1 MIPLTSST
9 SQRKSSVAAKMTS
22 GNSSG
27 ASSTA
32 SLLAKIKGALR
43 AVVSDSNARNL
54 MGFLA
59 LNFVFAFVELAYG
72 MWTNSLGLISD
83 SFHMFFDCTG
93 LVAGLAAQVVSRWP
107 ADDSFAYGYKRA
119 EVLAGFV
126 NALFL
131 LFIAFFILT
140 EAVERAIEPPEVHH
154 DRLFVVSVLGLL
166 VNLVGIYVF
175 QHGGSHGH
183 SHGGSGGHGHSHG
196 GHGHSHSGHG
206 HSHGGSGGHG
216 HSHDDGHQNAPDDP
230 FHQHHHQVSISM
242 GGGHLQNNTSA
253 PPPGAG
259 QGSQSPNHLMKGVL
273 LHILADTLGS
283 VGVVISALLMRAF
296 GWMRADPVCSIFIA
310 VLVAASVWG
319 LLRDSARILMMRTPV
334 ELDDDQRALDAC
346 YTRLHRYH
354 PAVKGIQEPR
364 FWTLC
369 ADTYAGSIKIEVHS
383 GLIGFSGANDY
394 ASSPS
399 PSQLVA
405 QSNQQLDVAKIL
417 QDRDQFANRL
427 VRYAQQVFGAVGVR
441 HLYVQIDYTADDSIT
456 GVGALNH
463 NPPHHNFND
472 TQRQNNYAGSGSL
485 LDHQSQHPPPPQTYS
500 QHYQHQQQQQQLQ
513 QQYTNP
519 LLMM

>member
-1 MIPLTSST
+1 MI
-9 SQRKSSVAAKMTS
+9 S

-27 ASSTA
+27 MSSTA
-32 SLLAKIKGALR
+32 SLLSKIKGALR

-154 DRLFVVSVLGLL
+154 DRLFIVSVLGLL

-183 SHGGSGGHGHSHG
+183 SHGGSHGHSHG
-196 GHGHSHSGHG
+196 GSGGNHG

-216 HSHDDGHQNAPDDP
+216 HSHTDGQHQASDDP
-230 FHQHHHQVSISM
+230 FQHHHQVSISM
-242 GGGHLQNNTSA
+242 GSSHQQNSTE
-253 PPPGAG
+253 PPPGA
-259 QGSQSPNHLMKGVL
+259 SQSSQNPNHLMKGVL

-334 ELDDDQRALDAC
+334 ELDDEKRVLDTC
-346 YTRLHRYH
+346 YARLHRYH
-354 PAVKGIQEPR
+354 PAVRGIQEPR

-369 ADTYAGSIKIEVHS
+369 ADTYAGSIKIEVQS
-383 GLIGFSGANDY
+383 GLAGVSDY
-394 ASSPS
+394 NSSLSPSSP
-399 PSQLVA
+399 QFAA
-405 QSNQQLDVAKIL
+405 QQPNQHQDVAKIVH
-417 QDRDQFANRL
+417 DRDQFANHL
-427 VRYAQQVFGAVGVR
+427 VRYAQQVFGTVGVR
-441 HLYVQIDYTADDSIT
+441 NLYVQIDYTADDAIS
-456 GVGALNH
+456 GVGSLNH
-463 NPPHHNFND
+463 NPPHHHVND
-472 TQRQNNYAGSGSL
+472 TQRQNNYVSTGSI
-485 LDHQSQHPPPPQTYS
+485 LDHQPQQQPPFQSYN
-500 QHYQHQQQQQQLQ
+500 QQQQQP
-513 QQYTNP
+513 QYTNP

>member
-1 MIPLTSST
+1 
-9 SQRKSSVAAKMTS
+9 
-22 GNSSG
+22 
-27 ASSTA
+27 
-32 SLLAKIKGALR
+32 
-43 AVVSDSNARNL
+43 
-54 MGFLA
+54 MGFLV
-59 LNFVFAFVELAYG
+59 LNFLFAFVELAYG

-154 DRLFVVSVLGLL
+154 NRLLVVSILGLL

-183 SHGGSGGHGHSHG
+183 SHGGSHGHSHGGGGGHGHSHG
-196 GHGHSHSGHG
+196 SS
-206 HSHGGSGGHG
+206 SIHG
-216 HSHDDGHQNAPDDP
+216 HSHDDGHHHSTEDP
-230 FHQHHHQVSISM
+230 YHKFSQVSISM
-242 GGGHLQNNTSA
+242 GSSGHQQNSTSMA
-253 PPPGAG
+253 PPVPITGHNH
-259 QGSQSPNHLMKGVL
+259 QNHLMKGVL

-319 LLRDSARILMMRTPV
+319 LLRDSARILMMRTPI
-334 ELDDDQRALDAC
+334 ELDDEQRVLDAC
-346 YTRLHRYH
+346 YGMLHRYH
-354 PAVKGIQEPR
+354 PAVMGVQEPR

-369 ADTYAGSIKIEVHS
+369 ADTYAGSIKIEVRS
-383 GLIGFSGANDY
+383 ALASVSAGGVPNSVMANDY
-394 ASSPS
+394 ASSMS
-399 PSQLVA
+399 PISPLYAFNSQDSQYA
-405 QSNQQLDVAKIL
+405 AKVL
-417 QDRDQFANRL
+417 HDRDQFTRGL
-427 VRYAQQVFGAVGVR
+427 VRYAEQVFGAVGVR
-441 HLYVQIDYTADDSIT
+441 HLYVQIDYTAEDALS
-456 GVGALNH
+456 GVNGLLNH
-463 NPPHHNFND
+463 NAHHHVND
-472 TQRQNNYAGSGSL
+472 VQQQNPYTTTTSSL
-485 LDHQSQHPPPPQTYS
+485 LDHPQ
-500 QHYQHQQQQQQLQ
+500 QQQQQQQQQLFQTYNNQSQ
-513 QQYTNP
+513 QQQQPQYTNP

>member
-1 MIPLTSST
+1 MIPLSSSV
-9 SQRKSSVAAKMTS
+9 SQRKSSVAGKMTD
-22 GNSSG
+22 GSSG
-27 ASSTA
+27 GAIADS
-32 SLLAKIKGALR
+32 SLLTKIKGAVR

-54 MGFLA
+54 MGFLV
-59 LNFVFAFVELAYG
+59 LNFAFAFVELAYG
-72 MWTNSLGLISD
+72 IWTNSLGLISD

-154 DRLFVVSVLGLL
+154 DRLFIVSVLGLL
-166 VNLVGIYVF
+166 VNLIGIYVF

-183 SHGGSGGHGHSHG
+183 THSRE
-196 GHGHSHSGHG
+196 SSGHG
-206 HSHGGSGGHG
+206 HSHDTEHHTVTNPFNQ
-216 HSHDDGHQNAPDDP
+216 HS
-230 FHQHHHQVSISM
+230 QVSISM
-242 GGGHLQNNTSA
+242 SDNNHHHTNTSSSNKN
-253 PPPGAG
+253 GHNH
-259 QGSQSPNHLMKGVL
+259 NHLMKGVL

-334 ELDDDQRALDAC
+334 ELDDEQRLLEKC
-346 YTRLHRYH
+346 YSQLHRYH
-354 PAVKGIQEPR
+354 PAVLGIQEPR

-369 ADTYAGSIKIEVHS
+369 ADAYAGSIKIEVRS
-383 GLIGFSGANDY
+383 GHTDVNGATTLFSQ
-394 ASSPS
+394 SPL
-399 PSQLVA
+399 PFTT
-405 QSNQQLDVAKIL
+405 QSNQQQEQMYALKVL
-417 QDRDQFANRL
+417 HDRDQFSNGL
-427 VRYAQQVFGAVGVR
+427 VRYAQQVFGAIGVR
-441 HLYVQIDYTADDSIT
+441 HLYVQIDYSADGSNSL
-456 GVGALNH
+456 LNH
-463 NPPHHNFND
+463 DNMQHHMHVNNM
-472 TQRQNNYAGSGSL
+472 QQPNNYGTSPNNLLGSQ
-485 LDHQSQHPPPPQTYS
+485 QS
-500 QHYQHQQQQQQLQ
+500 LQ
-513 QQYTNP
+513 QQMYPYQQKHCTNP

>member
-9 SQRKSSVAAKMTS
+9 SLRKSSVAAKMTS
-22 GNSSG
+22 GG
-27 ASSTA
+27 STGMPSPT
-32 SLLAKIKGALR
+32 SLLTKLKGAVR
-43 AVVSDSNARNL
+43 SVVSDSNARNL

-183 SHGGSGGHGHSHG
+183 SHGGGGGHGHSHG
-196 GHGHSHSGHG
+196 GGGHG
-206 HSHGGSGGHG
+206 HSHGGSGGGHG
-216 HSHDDGHQNAPDDP
+216 HSHDAPGDDP
-230 FHQHHHQVSISM
+230 FNQHHQVSISM
-242 GGGHLQNNTSA
+242 GGGGHQQNNASPPTS
-253 PPPGAG
+253 GAG
-259 QGSQSPNHLMKGVL
+259 QSNQNQNHLMKGVL

-319 LLRDSARILMMRTPV
+319 LLCDSARILMMRTPV
-334 ELDDDQRALDAC
+334 ELDDERRLLDAC
-346 YTRLHRYH
+346 YSRLHRYH
-354 PAVKGIQEPR
+354 PAVMGIQEPR

-369 ADTYAGSIKIEVHS
+369 ADTYAGSIKIEVRS
-383 GLIGFSGANDY
+383 GFIGSAGPGASDY
-394 ASSPS
+394 AASSPS
-399 PSQLVA
+399 PSPMQFAGQTDAAARL
-405 QSNQQLDVAKIL
+405 LH
-417 QDRDQFANRL
+417 DRDQFANGL
-427 VRYAQQVFGAVGVR
+427 VRYAQQVFAAVGVR
-441 HLYVQIDYTADDSIT
+441 NLYVQIDYAGEDA
-456 GVGALNH
+456 VGAMLNH
-463 NPPHHNFND
+463 NHTHHHHVD
-472 TQRQNNYAGSGSL
+472 DVQRPNSYATSGSV
-485 LDHQSQHPPPPQTYS
+485 LDQPQQQFQAYNQTQHHHQQ
-500 QHYQHQQQQQQLQ
+500 QHQQQQHQQPQ

>member
-1 MIPLTSST
+1 MIPLSSST
-9 SQRKSSVAAKMTS
+9 SQRKSSITS
-22 GNSSG
+22 KITSSASMSTTGNII
-27 ASSTA
+27 T
-32 SLLAKIKGALR
+32 KIKGAVR
-43 AVVSDSNARNL
+43 AVISDSNARNL
-54 MGFLA
+54 MGFLV
-59 LNFVFAFVELAYG
+59 LNFAFAFVELAYG
-72 MWTNSLGLISD
+72 IWTNSLGLISD

-183 SHGGSGGHGHSHG
+183 SHGGGGHGHSHG
-196 GHGHSHSGHG
+196 GSSGHG
-206 HSHGGSGGHG
+206 HSHGGAGHG
-216 HSHDDGHQNAPDDP
+216 HSHDNEIDTTEDPYHQ
-230 FHQHHHQVSISM
+230 HHQVSISM
-242 GGGHLQNNTSA
+242 SGGHQQNNTHS
-253 PPPGAG
+253 PPIGGANQNGSG
-259 QGSQSPNHLMKGVL
+259 QNHLMKGVL

-334 ELDDDQRALDAC
+334 ELDDERRVLDAC
-346 YTRLHRYH
+346 YSRLRRYH
-354 PAVKGIQEPR
+354 PDVLGVQEPR

-369 ADTYAGSIKIEVHS
+369 ADSYAGSIKIEVRSAITGIS
-383 GLIGFSGANDY
+383 GSGPIPNDHPIFS
-394 ASSPS
+394 SSQS
-399 PSQLVA
+399 PTPMQSAGL
-405 QSNQQLDVAKIL
+405 SNQQQEQQAARVLY
-417 QDRDQFANRL
+417 DRDQFANRL

-441 HLYVQIDYTADDSIT
+441 QLYVQIDYTPDNT
-456 GVGALNH
+456 VGGVGSLLNH
-463 NPPHHNFND
+463 DPHHHDND
-472 TQRQNNYAGSGSL
+472 SQRQNYNATGSL
-485 LDHQSQHPPPPQTYS
+485 LDQQQLQQQQRFQTYN
-500 QHYQHQQQQQQLQ
+500 QHYQPQQ

>member
-1 MIPLTSST
+1 MIPLSSSA
-9 SQRKSSVAAKMTS
+9 SQRKSSVAGKMT
-22 GNSSG
+22 GGSSTG
-27 ASSTA
+27 AMSASS
-32 SLLAKIKGALR
+32 LLTKLKGAVR

-54 MGFLA
+54 MGFLV
-59 LNFVFAFVELAYG
+59 LNFAFAFVELAYG
-72 MWTNSLGLISD
+72 IWTNSLGLISD

-154 DRLFVVSVLGLL
+154 DRLFIVSVLGLL

-183 SHGGSGGHGHSHG
+183 SHT
-196 GHGHSHSGHG
+196 GHGHSHSSDSSSHG
-206 HSHGGSGGHG
+206 HA
-216 HSHDDGHQNAPDDP
+216 HSHDSEHHTVKNPYN
-230 FHQHHHQVSISM
+230 QHSQVSISM
-242 GGGHLQNNTSA
+242 SDSSHQHNNTTSA
-253 PPPGAG
+253 
-259 QGSQSPNHLMKGVL
+259 SINQSSHNHNHLMKGVL

-334 ELDDDQRALDAC
+334 ELDDERRLLDKC
-346 YTRLHRYH
+346 YSQLHRYH
-354 PAVKGIQEPR
+354 PAVLGIQEPR

-369 ADTYAGSIKIEVHS
+369 ADAYAGSIKIEVRS
-383 GLIGFSGANDY
+383 GHTDVNGATTLL
-394 ASSPS
+394 SQSPL
-399 PSQLVA
+399 PFTA
-405 QSNQQLDVAKIL
+405 QSNQQQEQQYTLKVL
-417 QDRDQFANRL
+417 HDRDQFANGL
-427 VRYAQQVFGAVGVR
+427 VRYAQQVFAAIGVR
-441 HLYVQIDYTADDSIT
+441 HLYVQIDYTGD
-456 GVGALNH
+456 GGGLLNH
-463 NPPHHNFND
+463 GSMQHLHVNNIQQP
-472 TQRQNNYAGSGSL
+472 NNYMTSPNNL
-485 LDHQSQHPPPPQTYS
+485 LS
-500 QHYQHQQQQQQLQ
+500 QQQGSLQ
-513 QQYTNP
+513 QQMYPYQPQQQKHCTNP

>member
-1 MIPLTSST
+1 MIPISSST
-9 SQRKSSVAAKMTS
+9 SQRKSSVAAKITS
-22 GNSSG
+22 G
-27 ASSTA
+27 SSTGMPSA
-32 SLLAKIKGALR
+32 TSLLTKIKGALR

-54 MGFLA
+54 MGFLV

-154 DRLFVVSVLGLL
+154 DRLFIVSVLGLL

-183 SHGGSGGHGHSHG
+183 SHGGSGGGHGHSHG
-196 GHGHSHSGHG
+196 GSGSGHG
-206 HSHGGSGGHG
+206 HSHGGSGGGHG
-216 HSHDDGHQNAPDDP
+216 HSHDGVHHAPEDDP
-230 FHQHHHQVSISM
+230 YNQHHHQVSISM
-242 GGGHLQNNTSA
+242 SGNGGSGHQQNTSTV
-253 PPPGAG
+253 GTG
-259 QGSQSPNHLMKGVL
+259 QSNHNQNHLMKGVL

-296 GWMRADPVCSIFIA
+296 GWMRADPICSIFIA

-319 LLRDSARILMMRTPV
+319 LLRDSARVLMMRTPV
-334 ELDDDQRALDAC
+334 ELDDERRVLDAC
-346 YTRLHRYH
+346 YSRLHRYH
-354 PAVKGIQEPR
+354 PAVMGVQEPR

-369 ADTYAGSIKIEVHS
+369 ADAYAGSIKIEVRS
-383 GLIGFSGANDY
+383 GLTGIGSSGPGTNDY
-394 ASSPS
+394 STSLSPM
-399 PSQLVA
+399 PFTSQ
-405 QSNQQLDVAKIL
+405 SGQQPTDAARLL
-417 QDRDQFANRL
+417 HDRDQFANGL

-441 HLYVQIDYTADDSIT
+441 NLYVQIDYTGEDAVS
-456 GVGALNH
+456 GMLNH
-463 NPPHHNFND
+463 NHPHHHVND
-472 TQRQNNYAGSGSL
+472 VLRPNSYATTGSL
-485 LDHQSQHPPPPQTYS
+485 LDQP
-500 QHYQHQQQQQQLQ
+500 QQQFQAYNQTSYQQPQQQPQ
-513 QQYTNP
+513 QQYSNP